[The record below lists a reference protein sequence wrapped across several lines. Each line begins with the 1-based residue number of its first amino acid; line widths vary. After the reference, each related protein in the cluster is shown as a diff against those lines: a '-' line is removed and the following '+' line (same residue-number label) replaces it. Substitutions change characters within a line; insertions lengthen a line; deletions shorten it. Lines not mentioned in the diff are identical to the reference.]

1 MPAIGNAV
9 SPGTVASA
17 ADLVAPVVEL
27 LHRNALRVPPYPAVA
42 VRLRRVVAQGTY
54 GISDLERIVAEDS
67 SLVATLLRY
76 ANSAAYRRVTPTTT
90 LNAAIMRVGA
100 TEVARIAMSLSMNAF
115 ASRGGTLASVR
126 QAAWQQALISGLA
139 CRALAYW
146 RKTDAEEAYVCGLLH
161 DFGRIVAVSGFE
173 DVLSRSHDERV
184 LPAEEWGRAVE
195 DIHVVFGLAT
205 AKMWNLSPLLC
216 AVIAHHHEPE
226 AAGEFRN
233 MCEVVAASDA
243 LVSLLC
249 ASAYPT
255 AEQIV
260 ATQHFRPE
268 EAEYI
273 VTLLPTIAAALSAV
287 DETAAS
293 EEVDPRAKSQ
303 VAKPPTT
310 LPGPHKAFTFSAHI
324 LRATGNMSCQG
335 TYLGRDG
342 LAFLSKSKLRDNSM
356 VRLSV
361 EIAREK
367 LELWGV
373 VTLCEPEGSE
383 FHVETKLFA
392 TPPELQQAWS
402 RLFASVG

>member
-1 MPAIGNAV
+1 M
-9 SPGTVASA
+9 TTA
-17 ADLVAPVVEL
+17 ADLVPRVVEL
-27 LHRNALRVPPYPAVA
+27 LHRDVLQVPPYPAVA
-42 VRLRRVVAQGTY
+42 VRLRRVVGQGTY
-54 GISDLERIVAEDS
+54 GITDLERIVAEDS

-100 TEVARIAMSLSMNAF
+100 TEVARIAMSLSMNAY
-115 ASRGGTLASVR
+115 ASRSGTLASVR

-139 CRALAYW
+139 SRALAYW
-146 RKTDAEEAYVCGLLH
+146 RKADAEEAYVCGLLH
-161 DFGRIVAVSGFE
+161 DFGRIVGVSGFE
-173 DVLSRSHDERV
+173 EVLTRTHDERV

-205 AKMWNLSPLLC
+205 ARKWNLSPLLC
-216 AVIAHHHEPE
+216 AVIAHHHEPD

-249 ASAYPT
+249 TSAYPT

-268 EAEYI
+268 EAEYM
-273 VTLLPTIAAALSAV
+273 VTLLPTIATALSAV

-293 EEVDPRAKSQ
+293 EEADSRATSQ

-310 LPGPHKAFTFSAHI
+310 LPGPHKAFTFTASI
-324 LRATGNMSCQG
+324 LRATGNLSCQG
-335 TYLGRDG
+335 TYLSRDG
-342 LAFLSKSKLRDNSM
+342 LAFLSKTKFRDNSM

-367 LELWGV
+367 LDLWAV
-373 VTLCEPEGSE
+373 VTLCEAEGAE
-383 FHVETKLFA
+383 FHVEAKLFA
-392 TPPELQQAWS
+392 TPPDTRQAWD
-402 RLFASVG
+402 RLFSSVG